1 MRSSNRILTVIL
13 ILICSLSFGQELI
26 KKHKSDKINLTDI
39 KDSIKIGFETD
50 SAIIY
55 FGVHDMIKTIEG
67 ILSSSK
73 LQPRWD
79 YRTIDDLKNNLKFL
93 QSIRGDLNVKHW
105 QNQQK
110 DSINIDFYKIA
121 EFIDQWIFK
130 DYLFDRKAIVWN
142 KAQNRY
148 EEIVYY
154 NFIEDRLGGEQ
165 CYYTFENKTVFHRQ
179 IIALGE

>member
-1 MRSSNRILTVIL
+1 MRHLNTIITLIFIL
-13 ILICSLSFGQELI
+13 ISSLSFGQDFI
-26 KKHKSDKINLTDI
+26 KKHKTDKITLTEI

-55 FGVHDMIKTIEG
+55 FGVNDMTKTIED
-67 ILSSSK
+67 ILSSGK

-79 YRTIDDLKNNLKFL
+79 YRTIDDLKGNLKFL
-93 QSIRGDLNVKHW
+93 QSIKSDLIVKDW
-105 QNQQK
+105 QSQR
-110 DSINIDFYKIA
+110 DSVNIDLYNISG
-121 EFIDQWIFK
+121 FIDQWIFK
-130 DYLFDRKAIVWN
+130 DYLFDKKAEVWN

-148 EEIVYY
+148 EKIIYY

-165 CYYTFENKTVFHRQ
+165 CYYTFEDKTVFHRQ